1 MSATSR
7 RAVLAV
13 LTAVLGL
20 GLAAPPAEAQEGDV
34 PYVPTPL
41 DVVRQMLRMAEV
53 GPADTVYDLGSGDG
67 RIVVTAA
74 KEFGARGVG
83 VEIDPELVE
92 EARTNARQEGV
103 EDRVRIVRGDLFETD
118 VSPATAVT
126 LYLLQSVN
134 LKLRAPLLGQLRPG
148 TPVVSHDFTMGEWEP
163 DTVVHMSEHTA
174 DVYRWTVP
182 ADVSGRWR
190 LTGPDGRSWELRIR
204 QEFQRIRGTAR
215 SGDTAVEL
223 ADTRLHGDSVAFT
236 LPGAAEGGGALR
248 LRGRADGDAM
258 EGVASPGGGWSATR
272 VEEGVPWPAE
282 SPWPS
287 FGEREGIGD
296 IEVELSP
303 ADTSGG

>member
-13 LTAVLGL
+13 LTAVFGL
-20 GLAAPPAEAQEGDV
+20 GLAAPPSEAQEGDV

-74 KEFGARGVG
+74 REFGARGVG

-92 EARTNARQEGV
+92 EARENARQEGV

-134 LKLRAPLLGQLRPG
+134 LKLRAPLLDQLRPG

-190 LTGPDGRSWELRIR
+190 LIGPQGGSWELRIR
-204 QEFQRIRGTAR
+204 QRFQQIRGTAR
-215 SGDTAVEL
+215 SGDSEVEL
-223 ADTRLHGDSVAFT
+223 ADARLHGDSVRFT
-236 LPGAAEGGGALR
+236 LPGAEEGSGPLR
-248 LRGRADGDAM
+248 LRGRAQGDAM
-258 EGVASPGGGWSATR
+258 EGVASSGGGWSATR
-272 VEEGVPWPAE
+272 TEKGEPWPEE

-287 FGEREGIGD
+287 FGEQQGIGD